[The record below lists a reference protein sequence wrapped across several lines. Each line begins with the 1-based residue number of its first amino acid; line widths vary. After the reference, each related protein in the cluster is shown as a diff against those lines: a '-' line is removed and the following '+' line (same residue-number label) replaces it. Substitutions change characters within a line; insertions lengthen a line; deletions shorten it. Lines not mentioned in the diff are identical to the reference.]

1 MSESV
6 ALPGTSHE
14 AESPDTAKP
23 RARGLWPLMAPVR
36 STINLGMALAVLS
49 AVATIGALLCIAPI
63 ISALLLPQPDTSYIW
78 TMVLLAMALTATA
91 FILRTYA
98 FRISHM
104 GAYRLE
110 QILRT
115 ELTAHLARVPL
126 GYIITTG
133 SGTLKKVIQDDVKA
147 LHSFVADSTP
157 LMGRAY
163 AAPIATA
170 VVLFIIDWRLA
181 LVTLAVLFLGELCM
195 RFAMKDHSELR
206 RQYDEGNERINTAV
220 IEFVQAM
227 PVVRTFDDGTTSFR
241 RYHTALDHFTTV
253 FRHWS
258 LVSRV
263 PALIGLI
270 ILSPLPTLLAVA
282 GVGSWMLLQG
292 WITVPVLV
300 AVLLLCTGV
309 AEALMPL
316 MWLTSFIKKAETS
329 ALRIQDVLAVPPLPQ
344 PINSQTPQ
352 DASVRLR
359 DVSFAYE
366 GRDSLVLDQVSIDV
380 PAGTITALVGPSGAG
395 KSTVAQLIPRFW
407 DVQHGAIEVGGV
419 DVRNTAAETL
429 MSHVS
434 FVFQNTFLFH
444 DTIAN
449 NIKLGRPD
457 ATDAE
462 VEAAAHTAQAHD
474 FIQELPLG
482 YDTIA
487 GERGTRLSG
496 GQRQRITIARA
507 ILQNNPIV
515 VLDEAT
521 AFADPE
527 NEALIVEALANLMHG
542 KTVIII
548 AHRLA
553 TIVDVDQIVVLDQGR
568 VVECG
573 RHAELAAANG
583 IYARLWASYQQAQNW
598 GVRQND

>member
-14 AESPDTAKP
+14 TETPDTAKP
-23 RARGLWPLMAPVR
+23 KARGLWPLMAPVR
-36 STINLGMALAVLS
+36 GTINLAIALAVLS
-49 AVATIGALLCIAPI
+49 ALSTIGALLCIAPI
-63 ISALLLPQPDTSYIW
+63 ISELLLPQPDASRIW
-78 TMVLLAMALTATA
+78 TLILLAMALTATA

-98 FRISHM
+98 FRTSHM
-104 GAYRLE
+104 GAFRLE

-126 GYIITTG
+126 GYIVNTG
-133 SGTLKKVIQDDVKA
+133 SGALKKVIQDDVKA

-157 LMGRAY
+157 LIGRAY
-163 AAPIATA
+163 GAPIATV

-181 LVTLAVLFLGELCM
+181 LVTLAVLFLGALCM

-253 FRHWS
+253 FKHWS
-258 LVSRV
+258 MISRV
-263 PALIGLI
+263 PSLIGLL
-270 ILSPLPTLLAVA
+270 ILSPLPTLLAVTSI
-282 GVGSWMLLQG
+282 GGWMLFQG
-292 WITVPVLV
+292 WIAFPSLV

-309 AEALMPL
+309 AESLMPL
-316 MWLTSFIKKAETS
+316 MWLLNFIKKAEMS
-329 ALRIQDVLAVPPLPQ
+329 AKRIQDVLAVPPLPQ
-344 PINSQTPQ
+344 PINPQIPQ
-352 DASVRLR
+352 DASVRFR
-359 DVSFAYE
+359 DVSFSYE
-366 GRDSLVLDQVSIDV
+366 RRDSLVLDQVSIDV
-380 PAGTITALVGPSGAG
+380 PTGTITALVGPSGAG

-407 DVQHGAIEVGGV
+407 DVQHGTVEVGGV
-419 DVRNTAAETL
+419 DVRNITPETL

-462 VEAAAHTAQAHD
+462 VEAAAQAAQAHD

-482 YDTIA
+482 YETIA

-496 GQRQRITIARA
+496 GQCQRITIARA

-553 TIVDVDQIVVLDQGR
+553 TVVDADQIVVLDQGR

-573 RHAELAAANG
+573 RHAELAEANG
-583 IYARLWASYQQAQNW
+583 IYARLWASYQKAQNW
-598 GVRQND
+598 GVRKSD